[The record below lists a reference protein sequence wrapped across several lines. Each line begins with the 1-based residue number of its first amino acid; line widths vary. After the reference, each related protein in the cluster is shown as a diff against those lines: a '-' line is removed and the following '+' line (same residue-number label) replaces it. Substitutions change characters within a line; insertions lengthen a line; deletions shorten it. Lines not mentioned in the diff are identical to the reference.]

1 MKHMLSFF
9 IAAVVTVVFAVPS
22 FAYPR
27 PVEKLKDGVVAVIK
41 SPLQIKEHAMAEAK
55 DGSFLLF
62 SLPAGLLKGVFY
74 MGKNIVTGLVD
85 IVTSPL
91 EGLKQEAVKK

>member
-62 SLPAGLLKGVFY
+62 SLPAGLLKGSCY
-74 MGKNIVTGLVD
+74 MVRDMVGGVLD
-85 IVTSPL
+85 IVTFPID
-91 EGLKQEAVKK
+91 K

>member
-55 DGSFLLF
+55 DGSFLPF
-62 SLPAGLLKGVFY
+62 SLPAGLLKGGCY
-74 MGKNIVTGLVD
+74 MVRDMVGGVLD
-85 IVTSPL
+85 IVTFPID
-91 EGLKQEAVKK
+91 K